1 MRKKINIIIFLS
13 IFLNFMV
20 FAQENVFTVY
30 KIDNDII
37 TNIDIEN
44 ESRYLIV
51 LNDQLENLD
60 SKKILELAETSLI
73 KEIIKKNDLL
83 KYYKLNQEDPYVDKL
98 MKDFYTEL
106 KLKDESEFKE
116 FLKNY
121 NLTISKIK
129 QKIEIETLWNQMI
142 FERYNKQVNINIEDL
157 KKRIDQNKN
166 KSKEFFM
173 LSEIYFED
181 NIDQPLDEK
190 IKIIHGSI
198 LEIGFKNT
206 ANIYSLSDSANSGGD
221 IGWINKENLSP
232 IIKNAISKTKIGDY
246 SETIQVGNGYII
258 FKVENIKNEI
268 VEIDKKQLLNELIK
282 FETNRQLEQFSK
294 VYYNK
299 LKINVNISEL

>member
-1 MRKKINIIIFLS
+1 M
-13 IFLNFMV
+13 
-20 FAQENVFTVY
+20 
-30 KIDNDII
+30 
-37 TNIDIEN
+37 
-44 ESRYLIV
+44 
-51 LNDQLENLD
+51 
-60 SKKILELAETSLI
+60 
-73 KEIIKKNDLL
+73 KE
-83 KYYKLNQEDPYVDKL
+83 
-98 MKDFYTEL
+98 FYTKL

-116 FLKNY
+116 FLKDY
-121 NLTISKIK
+121 NLTINNIK

-142 FERYNKQVNINIEDL
+142 FERYNNQVNINTKDL
-157 KKRIDQNKN
+157 QKRIDQNENKN
-166 KSKEFFM
+166 KEFFM

-190 IKIIHGSI
+190 IKMIHGSI

-206 ANIYSLSDSANSGGD
+206 ANLYSLSDSANSGGD